1 MCEWFAKAPLAS
13 ALRAFVAV
21 VLAMLAADW
30 TTAGSISFDRWQTWV
45 IAGVAACVP
54 MIARWLN
61 PADELGSSVAEEET
75 S

>member
-1 MCEWFAKAPLAS
+1 MKPMEWFAKSPLAS

-30 TTAGSISFDRWQTWV
+30 TGDGTISFDRWQTWV

-54 MIARWLN
+54 MIVRWLN
-61 PADELGSSVAEEET
+61 PADPLGQAPRD
-75 S
+75 

>member
-1 MCEWFAKAPLAS
+1 MSEWFAKAPLAS

-61 PADELGSSVAEEET
+61 PADDLGSSVAEEET
-75 S
+75 P